1 MRPIYYLL
9 FILILASCEVDVTI
23 GPKNTTY
30 NRTIV
35 NAPIVNTDTL
45 QSGLIAYYP
54 FNGNAND
61 ETLNKNHGTS
71 HGATLTDD
79 RNGKANSAYH
89 FIKSEKALIKLNN
102 IMPIN
107 NLKKVTIVCWA
118 KKDFKTDNGVIFG
131 SWYSGPDGD
140 MGGPST
146 APIGLYC
153 ALTFDSPSSYSDVS
167 VSVMGGDQL
176 TTYREPISFPTEW
189 NMYTVVF
196 DGSNPVKTE
205 RLKIYINTI
214 QKHLPDDSYDRVPQA
229 IGNLSN
235 IALIGARGSNTGEFI
250 NAYFNGSI
258 DDVRVYDKALT
269 TKEVEYIYK
278 H

>member
-9 FILILASCEVDVTI
+9 FLITLASCEVDATF
-23 GPKNTTY
+23 GSKNTTY
-30 NRTIV
+30 NHTV
-35 NAPIVNTDTL
+35 VTTPTSTVSTDTA

-61 ETLNKNHGTS
+61 ETVNKNHGVSKGAILTS
-71 HGATLTDD
+71 D

-89 FIKSEKALIKLNN
+89 FMKSEKTLIKLNN
-102 IMPIN
+102 ILPIN
-107 NLKKVTIVCWA
+107 NLKKVSFVCWA
-118 KKDFKTDNGVIFG
+118 KKDFKNDEGVIFG
-131 SWYSGPDGD
+131 SWYSGPDVNIKGSPV
-140 MGGPST
+140 G
-146 APIGLYC
+146 PIGLFY
-153 ALTFDSPSSYSDVS
+153 TITSINDVS
-167 VSVMGGDQL
+167 VSVIGGDQL

-205 RLKIYINTI
+205 RLKIYVNTV
-214 QKHLPDDSYDRVPQA
+214 QKWLPENSFDRVPET
-229 IGNLSN
+229 IGASSN
-235 IALIGARGSNTGEFI
+235 IGLIGARGSNTGDFI

-258 DDVRVYDKALT
+258 DDVRVYNKALT

>member
-9 FILILASCEVDVTI
+9 FILTLASCEVDVTI
-23 GPKNTTY
+23 GPQNTTY

-35 NAPIVNTDTL
+35 NATNVNTDTL

-61 ETLNKNHGTS
+61 ETVNKNHGVPNR
-71 HGATLTDD
+71 ATLTVD
-79 RNGKANSAYH
+79 RNGKSNSAYH
-89 FIKSEKALIKLNN
+89 FMKSEKALIKLNN
-102 IMPIN
+102 VMPIN

-118 KKDFKTDNGVIFG
+118 KKDFKNDDGVIFG
-131 SWYSGPDGD
+131 SWYSGDDGN

-153 ALTFDSPSSYSDVS
+153 TLTSINDVS
-167 VSVMGGDQL
+167 VSVKGGDQI

-214 QKHLPDDSYDRVPQA
+214 QKHLPDDSYDKVPEA
-229 IGNLSN
+229 IGKLSN
-235 IALIGARGSNTGEFI
+235 LALIGARGTNTGNFI

>member
-1 MRPIYYLL
+1 MRPIYFLL
-9 FILILASCEVDVTI
+9 FILTLASCDVDVTF

-61 ETLNKNHGTS
+61 ETVNKNHGVS
-71 HGATLTDD
+71 KGATLTTD

-89 FIKSEKALIKLNN
+89 FMKSEKALIRLNN
-102 IMPIN
+102 ILPIN
-107 NLKKVTIVCWA
+107 NLKKVTITCWA
-118 KKDFKTDNGVIFG
+118 KKDFKNDDGVIFG
-131 SWYSGPDGD
+131 SWYSGPDANIKGSPT
-140 MGGPST
+140 G
-146 APIGLYC
+146 PIGLYC
-153 ALTFDSPSSYSDVS
+153 TLTAINDVS
-167 VSVMGGDQL
+167 VSLKGGDQL

-205 RLKIYINTI
+205 RLKIYVNTI
-214 QKHLPDDSYDRVPQA
+214 QKWLPENSFDGFRIPNS
-229 IGNLSN
+229 IGASSNL
-235 IALIGARGSNTGEFI
+235 ALIGARGSNTGNFI

>member
-9 FILILASCEVDVTI
+9 LVLTLASCEVDVTF
-23 GPKNTTY
+23 GSKTTTY
-30 NRTIV
+30 NRTV
-35 NAPIVNTDTL
+35 EVTPTSTVSTDTV

-61 ETLNKNHGTS
+61 ETVNKNHGVPN
-71 HGATLTDD
+71 GATLTTD
-79 RNGKANSAYH
+79 RNGKPNSAYY
-89 FIKSEKALIKLNN
+89 FMKSEKALIKLNN

-107 NLKKVTIVCWA
+107 NLKKVSIVCWA
-118 KKDFKTDNGVIFG
+118 KKDFKNDDGVIFG

-140 MGGPST
+140 MKGSST
-146 APIGLYC
+146 GPIGLYC
-153 ALTFDSPSSYSDVS
+153 TLTSINDVS
-167 VSVMGGDQL
+167 VSVKGGDQI

-205 RLKIYINTI
+205 RLKIYVNNI
-214 QKHLPDDSYDRVPQA
+214 QKWLPEDSFDKVPET
-229 IGNLSN
+229 IGESSNL
-235 IALIGARGSNTGEFI
+235 ALIGARGSNTGTFI
-250 NAYFNGSI
+250 NAYFNGCI